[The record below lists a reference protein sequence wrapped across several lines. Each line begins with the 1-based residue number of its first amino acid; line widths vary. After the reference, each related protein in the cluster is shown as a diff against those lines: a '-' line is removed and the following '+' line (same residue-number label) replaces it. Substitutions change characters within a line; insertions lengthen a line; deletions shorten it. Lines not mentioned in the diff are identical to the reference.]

1 MDFIHLI
8 NNTLFSSPLRIE
20 TIAIRLLLATLLSG
34 AIGFERGFRGRAA
47 GLRTHILVCIGSAIT
62 VMTGIYAVDNLGYTG
77 ADPLRI
83 AAQVVSGI
91 GFLGAGTI
99 LVRGKTLVTGLTTA
113 AGLWTTATIGIACG
127 IGFYMG
133 AVICA
138 VTALFSFAWLT
149 SFERSGKHGKYNSK
163 IYIECTDAAQLNAL
177 MDQLTA
183 EYKLAEIE
191 ITPPRT
197 GIQNHIGIE
206 ATMILKKHSKK
217 AERIAKIKEIET
229 VLCAI
234 ESV

>member
-1 MDFIHLI
+1 MDFLHGILY
-8 NNTLFSSPLRIE
+8 SSPLSFETVVFRI
-20 TIAIRLLLATLLSG
+20 LLATLLSG

-62 VMTGIYAVDNLGYTG
+62 VMTGIYAVETLGYSG

-99 LVRGKTLVTGLTTA
+99 LVRGKTMVTGLTTA
-113 AGLWTTATIGIACG
+113 AGLWATAAIGIACG
-127 IGFYMG
+127 IGFYSG
-133 AVICA
+133 ALICSA
-138 VTALFSFAWLT
+138 IAMFSFALLT
-149 SFERSGKHGKYNSK
+149 TFERSGRHGKYNTK
-163 IYIECTDAAQLNAL
+163 IYVECTDASKLNDL
-177 MDQLTA
+177 MKTLTA
-183 EYKLAEIE
+183 EQKLCEIE

-197 GIQNHIGIE
+197 GIVNHIGIE
-206 ATMILKKHSKK
+206 ATMILRKKSNK
-217 AERIAKIKEIET
+217 ADRLAKIAALDT